1 MPAEKLAELPG
12 VLVGSPREIADT
24 LLRYRAEFGISY
36 ISVLE
41 AHMAEFAK
49 VIALLK

>member
-1 MPAEKLAELPG
+1 MTRPCPDGAPLTDAGGAEPALA
-12 VLVGSPREIADT
+12 VG
-24 LLRYRAEFGISY
+24 RAEFGISY

-41 AHMAEFAK
+41 PHMAEFAK